1 LNFRSSCF
9 VDGIIIGI
17 FFIVKGFAKE
27 LVNSLCCFID
37 APCGG
42 LYINI
47 NKKRNSKTLLFLLY
61 FININTNIN
70 QIVHFLIYT

>member
-1 LNFRSSCF
+1 

-37 APCGG
+37 VPCGG
-42 LYINI
+42 ASVLKII
-47 NKKRNSKTLLFLLY
+47 
-61 FININTNIN
+61 
-70 QIVHFLIYT
+70 